1 MLPLSKTKQP
11 PTQLSFTLLPLSVP
25 EIQNIFSVT
34 RCQVTIHQVPF
45 TLLAVPELTLISP
58 HLFGQLYAVKI
69 VLTTFFFLFR
79 WD

>member
-34 RCQVTIHQVPF
+34 RCRVTIHQVPF
-45 TLLAVPELTLISP
+45 TLLAVPELTPISP